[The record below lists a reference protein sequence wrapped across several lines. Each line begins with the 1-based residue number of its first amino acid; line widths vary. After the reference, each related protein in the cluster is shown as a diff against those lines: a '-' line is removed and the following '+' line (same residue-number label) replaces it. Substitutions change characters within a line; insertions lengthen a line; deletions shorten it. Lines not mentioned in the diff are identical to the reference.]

1 MINFTGQTR
10 KRNVNLGDKRQ
21 RGIGTTNYLEKT
33 KLQRQQRE
41 AQRSKDKSG
50 LLIQKCVIRY
60 LQYRREAESRY
71 DEWVSMNIKSQD
83 MFDTWVAQFPF
94 MTKWKFPYCSVSVI
108 SAFLSILAPLLTK
121 WKLTP
126 LTSKIITKTLLLL
139 LKFEDGDILSNTI
152 RLMEIVI
159 QKSQF
164 EVEYPGFIDSISKVI
179 DKDVRAKDLIINVNI
194 KDSKLSFLHFL
205 ANIDLIDQK
214 YINLLRSILSAKDTV
229 DTVNDFTRQ
238 QKISLLVLYIKVH
251 GDIPYTDRDYTSIG
265 NILTTISFS
274 VMVEDEDSMDDDSS
288 KNDNNFEVSNSE
300 FMTLTKLYEKSFV
313 ERMIDLSTNNRD
325 SGLAINIIS
334 KLFHLLPEFKSRLS
348 VSITIVPGSYKWF
361 FDQIQKDPIYKL
373 LTDSFGSDQ
382 DYVKYETIMEAYKEL
397 KDYEIKNFWNILYTF
412 EELYSYWLIV
422 SNDLESFDDSK
433 LSLEEASSFL
443 KFLRTCCLTL
453 IFINENHKSKIAND
467 FDKLKEISITL
478 LNQLYLK
485 NLRLKFLPKDFWKVN
500 EINFNLDVMLQIIG
514 DEEERRIEELD
525 EDEDDKPT
533 RRISKKPL
541 PVDTLAKLEIL
552 NKLPFFLKF
561 NDRVQIF
568 QSLIDLDRQRSEG
581 NVGFFSFFDEVK
593 VKGEIRRQHL
603 LEDAYQHFGNLGGGF
618 KKKIGVSFIDQ
629 WGRPEEGI
637 DGGGLTKEFL
647 NRVVVEGFSPNNEF
661 RLFKE
666 TSANQLYPNDEIY
679 LKYSKKIDSEE
690 QIEKLKYLKFLGSV
704 IGKCLYESVL
714 IDVSFAPFFLN
725 KWCTSKNVM
734 KNSINDLRSLD
745 EELFLNLMK
754 LTKMSSEELEF
765 LDLDFTIDENID
777 GKSHVVELMK
787 NSGNLKVTTA
797 NRLNYIHQIANFK
810 LNTSL
815 NIQSK
820 YFLEGLC
827 EIISADWLKMFDFN
841 ELQMLISGSE
851 YNIDIENW
859 KQNVEYGGYLEND
872 LTIKYFWEVIE
883 EMTPKERSQ
892 LLKFVTSV
900 ARPPLLG
907 FEVLNPK
914 FGIRNSGRQL
924 ERLPTASTCV
934 NLLKIPDYQDKE
946 LIRSKLLYVINVD
959 SGFGL
964 S

>member
-50 LLIQKCVIRY
+50 LLIQKYVIRY
-60 LQYRREAESRY
+60 LHYRRLAEIQY
-71 DEWVSMNIKSQD
+71 DEWVSRSIRSQEE
-83 MFDTWVAQFPF
+83 FNEWVVQLFI
-94 MTKWKFPYCSVSVI
+94 MTKWKFPYSSVPII
-108 SAFLSILAPLLTK
+108 STYLNILDRHLTK
-121 WKLTP
+121 WELMP
-126 LTSKIITKTLLLL
+126 LTNKIIMKSLLLF
-139 LKFEDGDILSNTI
+139 LKINDGDIVSNTI
-152 RLMEIVI
+152 RLIESVI
-159 QKSQF
+159 RKSKF
-164 EVEYPGFIDSISKVI
+164 EVKYPGFINSISEVI
-179 DKDVRAKDLIINVNI
+179 DNDSRAKELIMSVNVR
-194 KDSKLSFLHFL
+194 DSKPSFLLFL
-205 ANIDLIDQK
+205 ANIDFIDQK
-214 YINLLRSILSAKDTV
+214 YIDLIREVLSTKDVV
-229 DTVNDFTRQ
+229 DIIDGFTKQ
-238 QKISLLVLYIKVH
+238 QKVSLLILYMNVH
-251 GDIPYTDRDYTSIG
+251 GDGTFYDEDYISIG
-265 NILTTISFS
+265 NILTTIPFS
-274 VMVEDEDSMDDDSS
+274 VVTEDEDLMEEDEVDDEYVFKVPNSS
-288 KNDNNFEVSNSE
+288 FTQLS
-300 FMTLTKLYEKSFV
+300 KLYEKSFV
-313 ERMIDLSTNNRD
+313 QKLIDLSTSKD
-325 SGLAINIIS
+325 TGLAINIIS
-334 KLFHLLPEFKSRLS
+334 KLFHLLPDFKSRLS
-348 VSITIVPGSYKWF
+348 VSITIIPGSYKWF
-361 FDQIQKDPIYKL
+361 FNQIQQHNIYKL
-373 LTDSFGSDQ
+373 LSDAFDSKR
-382 DYVKYETIMEAYKEL
+382 DYVKYDTIMELYEDY

-433 LSLEEASSFL
+433 LSLEEASYFL

-453 IFINENHKSKIAND
+453 IFINDNNKSAIAND

-485 NLRLKFLPKDFWKVN
+485 NLRLKFLPKDFWQVN
-500 EINFNLDVMLQIIG
+500 DIVFNLDVMLQIIG

-525 EDEDDKPT
+525 EDEDGKP
-533 RRISKKPL
+533 IKKINKRPL
-541 PVDTLAKLEIL
+541 PIDTLAKLEIL

-568 QSLIDLDRQRSEG
+568 QSLIDLDRQRSEE
-581 NVGFFSFFDEVK
+581 NVGFFSYFDEVK
-593 VKGEIRRQHL
+593 VKGEIRRQNL
-603 LEDAYQHFGNLGGGF
+603 LEDAYKHFGNLGGKF

-647 NRVVVEGFSPNNEF
+647 NRVVVEGFSPNSDF

-666 TSANQLYPNDEIY
+666 TSTNQLYPNDEIY
-679 LKYSKKIDSEE
+679 LKYSKNIDSEQ
-690 QIEKLKYLKFLGSV
+690 QIEKLKYLKFLGSI

-754 LTKMSSEELEF
+754 LTKMNSEELEF
-765 LDLDFTIDENID
+765 LDLDFTIDEKID

-787 NSGNLKVTTA
+787 NAGNLKVTTS
-797 NRLNYIHQIANFK
+797 NKLNYIHQIANFK

-851 YNIDIENW
+851 YNIDLDNW

-883 EMTPKERSQ
+883 EMTPKERSK

-914 FGIRNSGRQL
+914 FGIRNSGREK

-934 NLLKIPDYQDKE
+934 NLLKLPDYQNKE
-946 LIRSKLLYVINVD
+946 LIRSKLLYVIEID